1 MRYFSVHRDFLERD
15 KTCRNDRIDD
25 KARRRLEL
33 IKLILLCN
41 SLICARAC
49 NRSDETKRCITPAL
63 YRMFRNYLSLRYLSK
78 RYFAILPLHFSFW
91 FIIEGSNSQHFSIIW
106 FF

>member
-15 KTCRNDRIDD
+15 KTCRNDRIND

-49 NRSDETKRCITPAL
+49 NRSDETKRRTAL
-63 YRMFRNYLSLRYLSK
+63 YRMLRNYLSLRYLSK
-78 RYFAILPLHFSFW
+78 RYFAILPLHFSF
-91 FIIEGSNSQHFSIIW
+91 
-106 FF
+106 